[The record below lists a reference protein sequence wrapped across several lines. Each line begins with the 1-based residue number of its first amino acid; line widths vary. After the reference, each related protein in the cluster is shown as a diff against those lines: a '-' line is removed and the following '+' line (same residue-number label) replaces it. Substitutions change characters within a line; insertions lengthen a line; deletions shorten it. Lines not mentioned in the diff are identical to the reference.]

1 MRYTQAN
8 AQNVAKSG
16 WMWVRYVM
24 KERKRVIIITMWWI
38 GRRSCMLRW
47 I

>member
-16 WMWVRYVM
+16 WM
-24 KERKRVIIITMWWI
+24 
-38 GRRSCMLRW
+38 
-47 I
+47 